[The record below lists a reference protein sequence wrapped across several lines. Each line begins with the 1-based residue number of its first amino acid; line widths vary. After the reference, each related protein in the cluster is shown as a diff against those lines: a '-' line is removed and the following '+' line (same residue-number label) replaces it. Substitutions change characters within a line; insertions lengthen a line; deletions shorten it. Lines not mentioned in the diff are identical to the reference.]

1 MESPEISAS
10 FLSRWT
16 LWWLRDLLQL
26 QKTKPIEKE
35 DLYKLIPERTSEV
48 LLKNIEHN
56 ANLAAIT
63 TTVP

>member
-26 QKTKPIEKE
+26 GKTKPIEKG
-35 DLYKLIPERTSEV
+35 DLYKLIPDRTSEV
-48 LLKNIEHN
+48 LIKNIEHYWN
-56 ANLAAIT
+56 KGFGFWI
-63 TTVP
+63 